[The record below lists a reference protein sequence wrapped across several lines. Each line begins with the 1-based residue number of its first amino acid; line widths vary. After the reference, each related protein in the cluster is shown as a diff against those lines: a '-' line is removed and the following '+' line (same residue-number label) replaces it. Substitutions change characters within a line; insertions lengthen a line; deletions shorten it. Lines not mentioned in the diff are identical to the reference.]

1 MVREEQAQLLAEA
14 AATPAAVALWS
25 RWARTNYYLGGGADQ
40 PRYPVIKG
48 QEEGR
53 CDVLARGRGL
63 SPQALWVELTL
74 QSQGSAKFCEYASIG
89 AAAQLHAAAATCM
102 RQLLVSLGELGWKRT
117 CGSAGYCSLV
127 DNCFSEGSVDSDSPC
142 PDDDDDDD
150 DDACRCADAPFA
162 NKLNDVMDFHLST
175 DWCLPGLGDA
185 GAHLGTIIDAGWPT
199 WVLNHWCK
207 ERGFWSLA
215 EAVLGP
221 SPPIPPTC
229 GFACATSVL
238 IMKLSREKVRGAMT
252 QRPCHACRSDA

>member
-1 MVREEQAQLLAEA
+1 
-14 AATPAAVALWS
+14 
-25 RWARTNYYLGGGADQ
+25 
-40 PRYPVIKG
+40 
-48 QEEGR
+48 
-53 CDVLARGRGL
+53 
-63 SPQALWVELTL
+63 
-74 QSQGSAKFCEYASIG
+74 
-89 AAAQLHAAAATCM
+89 
-102 RQLLVSLGELGWKRT
+102 
-117 CGSAGYCSLV
+117 
-127 DNCFSEGSVDSDSPC
+127 
-142 PDDDDDDD
+142 
-150 DDACRCADAPFA
+150 
-162 NKLNDVMDFHLST
+162 MDFHLST